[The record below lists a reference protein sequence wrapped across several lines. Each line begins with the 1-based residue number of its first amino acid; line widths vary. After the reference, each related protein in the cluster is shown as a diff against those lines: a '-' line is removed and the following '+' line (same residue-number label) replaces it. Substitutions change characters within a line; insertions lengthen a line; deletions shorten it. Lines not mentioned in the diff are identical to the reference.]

1 MGMRFAVPTGPVE
14 LRFSDMAP
22 RHAPLV
28 TGTLCPQCGEA
39 IPSDAPGCLC
49 PSCLFAAAVT
59 APRHSIEGADADD
72 RTAAGDTDD
81 ELDSPQF
88 GSTEAA
94 DSALRRSIVFKTAAA
109 RYLPATPDRTLSQD
123 AMFNRSWA
131 LNVLELALRR
141 VRLDWV
147 AAGRG
152 DDFDRLKHA
161 LASESA
167 ADDQPSA
174 GKHGPTSAG
183 SLSPVSL
190 LRREFHECLREG
202 VARTVLNP
210 DEVDDEI
217 WELFRALR
225 S

>member
-1 MGMRFAVPTGPVE
+1 
-14 LRFSDMAP
+14 MAP
-22 RHAPLV
+22 RHASFV
-28 TGTLCPQCGEA
+28 TGTRCPQCREH
-39 IPSDAPGCLC
+39 IPSEAPEGLC

-59 APRHSIEGADADD
+59 APRDPIEGADAGD
-72 RTAAGDTDD
+72 RTDTADADD
-81 ELDSPQF
+81 EFDPLPF
-88 GSTEAA
+88 GFAEVA
-94 DSALRRSIVFKTAAA
+94 DSASHRLTVLKTAAV
-109 RYLPATPDRTLSQD
+109 RYLPAQSDRVLSLD

-141 VRLDWV
+141 VRLDGV
-147 AAGRG
+147 AAGGG

-174 GKHGPTSAG
+174 GEHGQTPAGFLSA
-183 SLSPVSL
+183 VSL
-190 LRREFHECLREG
+190 LRREFHHRLREE
-202 VARTVLNP
+202 VARTVVNP